1 MSLKGQHIATDDGS
15 NNEVIYVKD
24 LEYLLTENRVKALNF
39 SDIYIR
45 YKKPS
50 ERYNKADLNYKGIVA
65 ENVGNPESKRY
76 RMVDGSHRASRLVKQ
91 HNRKRAYF
99 YVITKKEFLNNVI
112 SQNHP

>member
-45 YKKPS
+45 YKKQ
-50 ERYNKADLNYKGIVA
+50 
-65 ENVGNPESKRY
+65 
-76 RMVDGSHRASRLVKQ
+76 ASDTIKQ
-91 HNRKRAYF
+91 
-99 YVITKKEFLNNVI
+99 I
-112 SQNHP
+112 